1 MNDLKLKAQKEAQIL
16 INYFKAGNF
25 AMAESRARKIIKK
38 FPNYVVIY
46 NILGLVLHSQ
56 KKFSEA
62 IKYFSD
68 AIKMN
73 PEFFNALNNLGNAYF
88 AIGDLK
94 KAEIYYQRALDI
106 NPKFVLAINNL
117 GNLRK
122 ELQNFDEAIEYYRSA
137 LKINDKLAVIHN
149 NLGMA
154 LQSLGK
160 FEEANKYFN
169 LATQIDDKFT
179 MADRNLSNSIKYSSN
194 TAHLKKMN
202 EKIKDKTFNNIQKID
217 LYFSLGKAYDD
228 IKDYKKSFD
237 NYKIGN
243 KIKRDLINYKFEED
257 ENLYKNIKNIF
268 TKMLLKNLENSSRQK
283 KRIIFILGM
292 PRSGTTLV
300 EQIISNHKKVYGGGE
315 LKDLTELVTNH
326 FSVNE
331 KIKFTEELNVKDK
344 NFLNSLG
351 EEYINN
357 LDRFNISEIYIT
369 DKTPLNFRWL
379 GLIKLILPES
389 KIIHCVRN
397 PKDNCISLFKNF
409 FVGKL
414 DFTYNL
420 EEIGKYYN
428 LYKDLMEFW
437 KQQIPDFFYD
447 ISYEKLVKNQEIET
461 KKLLNFCGLE
471 WDSNCIKFENNK
483 RAIIT
488 ASVTQARKPIF
499 KSSIDSWKK
508 YGDELLPLYR
518 ILNN

>member
-106 NPKFVLAINNL
+106 NPKFALAINNL

-179 MADRNLSNSIKYSSN
+179 MADRNLSNSLKYELDSP
-194 TAHLKKMN
+194 HLKVL
-202 EKIKDKTFNNIQKID
+202 EKKINDKSLNDTQKID

-228 IKDYKKSFD
+228 IKDYKKSFK
-237 NYKIGN
+237 NYVLAN
-243 KIKRDLINYKFEED
+243 KIKRDSPSK
-257 ENLYKNIKNIF
+257 
-268 TKMLLKNLENSSRQK
+268 
-283 KRIIFILGM
+283 GWVC
-292 PRSGTTLV
+292 P
-300 EQIISNHKKVYGGGE
+300 
-315 LKDLTELVTNH
+315 
-326 FSVNE
+326 
-331 KIKFTEELNVKDK
+331 DK
-344 NFLNSLG
+344 
-351 EEYINN
+351 
-357 LDRFNISEIYIT
+357 
-369 DKTPLNFRWL
+369 
-379 GLIKLILPES
+379 PE
-389 KIIHCVRN
+389 
-397 PKDNCISLFKNF
+397 
-409 FVGKL
+409 
-414 DFTYNL
+414 
-420 EEIGKYYN
+420 
-428 LYKDLMEFW
+428 
-437 KQQIPDFFYD
+437 
-447 ISYEKLVKNQEIET
+447 
-461 KKLLNFCGLE
+461 
-471 WDSNCIKFENNK
+471 
-483 RAIIT
+483 AIIIN
-488 ASVTQARKPIF
+488 Q
-499 KSSIDSWKK
+499 
-508 YGDELLPLYR
+508 
-518 ILNN
+518 